1 MSNTQNLTF
10 MSANLAIS
18 HEIGKPEPIS
28 PQKEKSYP
36 PVRSI
41 HALKQENAKLKAL
54 YEQKLNMVLF
64 YQEKCIELQ
73 EHIRQLNKSKN
84 TPTMVISKGGIK

>member
-1 MSNTQNLTF
+1 MITNVVIAS
-10 MSANLAIS
+10 
-18 HEIGKPEPIS
+18 
-28 PQKEKSYP
+28 EKRKSP

-54 YEQKLNMVLF
+54 YEQKLNMALF

-73 EHIRQLNKSKN
+73 EHIRQLNKSKD